1 MLDDN
6 NLRMKIYYKLLC
18 AFLFCLIVMLAKYE
32 SREDDSD
39 LVLANVEAVTSPEV
53 SETTKTKIC
62 YNSISYEKEE
72 SRVSVI
78 FYCGDCTEMPYT
90 SYKDQGICKIK
101 K

>member
-39 LVLANVEAVTSPEV
+39 LVLANV

>member
-39 LVLANVEAVTSPEV
+39 LVLANVEALTSPEV
-53 SETTKTKIC
+53 
-62 YNSISYEKEE
+62 
-72 SRVSVI
+72 
-78 FYCGDCTEMPYT
+78 
-90 SYKDQGICKIK
+90 
-101 K
+101 